1 MRPICGGM
9 ALLACLSSGIQAQE
23 PGDLQIHYRAA
34 SVEHMNGWV
43 SLPVFVTIANNGY
56 ESVQDLRALALLAKE
71 VPPVEVYVDEL
82 SPQSEY
88 NDVYRIDVPVR
99 SDLEMESTG
108 FEASTLPWVL
118 SYVTAEGEYVEQQL
132 IGHSMD
138 VPAKEV
144 PEKGR
149 GN

>member
-34 SVEHMNGWV
+34 SVEYTDGWV
-43 SLPVFVTIANNGY
+43 SLPVFVTITNNGS

-71 VPPVEVYVDEL
+71 APPVEVHVDEL

-88 NDVYRIDVPVR
+88 NDVYRVDVPVR
-99 SDLEMESTG
+99 SGWEIESTE
-108 FEASTLPWVL
+108 FKASTLPWVL
-118 SYVTAEGEYVEQQL
+118 SYVTAEGEHVEQQL

-138 VPAKEV
+138 VPAIEA
-144 PEKGR
+144 PEGR